1 MSKENNIKEQI
12 SYPPGSVIQKEI
24 YHFLL
29 NLIQTIFLKPKNEDE
44 HKKIEENLKLWIEAI
59 NKNPLQNG
67 NQINLEYSTNNFKN
81 IIYFV
86 KTQNRILAGD
96 ILEGILILIFSYAFE
111 TEKYNTFG
119 EYIYKNDEEKYKLED
134 SKNFD
139 LVEWFKKDL
148 LLPQELNNLR
158 KLLEKFSSFILRVRK
173 LRLYIYLSN
182 ILFLF
187 FSLIFI
193 NFNCCISDKK

>member
-1 MSKENNIKEQI
+1 MK
-12 SYPPGSVIQKEI
+12 
-24 YHFLL
+24 
-29 NLIQTIFLKPKNEDE
+29 IFLKPKKEGQ

-134 SKNFD
+134 SKNFK
-139 LVEWFKKDL
+139 LVEWFKKDS
-148 LLPQELNNLR
+148 LLPEELNNLR
-158 KLLEKFSSFILRVRK
+158 DLLEKENKYGDGMAEDSPFYYFLLDMEMVWQKIHHFI
-173 LRLYIYLSN
+173 
-182 ILFLF
+182 
-187 FSLIFI
+187 IFY
-193 NFNCCISDKK
+193 

>member
-1 MSKENNIKEQI
+1 MSKENNIEEQFM
-12 SYPPGSVIQKEI
+12 YPPGSVIQKEI

-67 NQINLEYSTNNFKN
+67 NEINLEYSINNFKN
-81 IIYFV
+81 IIHFV

-119 EYIYKNDEEKYKLED
+119 EFIYKNDEGKYKLED
-134 SKNFD
+134 PKNYIIVD
-139 LVEWFKKDL
+139 WFKKDS

-158 KLLEKFSSFILRVRK
+158 EI
-173 LRLYIYLSN
+173 
-182 ILFLF
+182 
-187 FSLIFI
+187 
-193 NFNCCISDKK
+193 